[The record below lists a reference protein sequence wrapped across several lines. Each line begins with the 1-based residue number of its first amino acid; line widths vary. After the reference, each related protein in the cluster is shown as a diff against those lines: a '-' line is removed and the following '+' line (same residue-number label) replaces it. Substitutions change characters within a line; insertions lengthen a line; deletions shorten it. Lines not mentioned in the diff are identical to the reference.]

1 MKLRTSPSP
10 GTTLIESHLLKM
22 NSKLSHNKRMQS
34 DQTTRYAPGLA
45 ADARRYVQER
55 EAMIK
60 TITIIGFLSLFIA
73 FNSYADDSDRIDQ
86 LEKEVHELKLRISK
100 LESLLINP
108 GAAQEFVTPGDGWKS
123 IANWRKL
130 TTGMAPSDVRKILGE
145 PQRVDG
151 GKLAFWHYQND
162 GVVSF
167 YEGKVDS
174 WREPQE

>member
-60 TITIIGFLSLFIA
+60 TISIIGFLSLFIA
-73 FNSYADDSDRIDQ
+73 FNSYADDSDRIDK
-86 LEKEVHELKLRISK
+86 LEKEVQELKLRISK
-100 LESLLINP
+100 LESLLINS
-108 GAAQEFVTPGDGWKS
+108 GAAQEVATPGDGWKS

-151 GKLAFWHYQND
+151 GRLAI
-162 GVVSF
+162 
-167 YEGKVDS
+167 
-174 WREPQE
+174 